1 MALEHVTWEPY
12 GTAGNVGDTITFN
25 LNPKCLNE
33 AHLWHMRGPMIC
45 VYAVEWHLPHRVMKQ
60 FGLYQETPPKFK
72 DTSLHLHSLD
82 KIKKRGIKNWPN
94 EHSVHIKRFLHKI
107 DKIEERLH
115 QPTPPPAPWP
125 FDTAAFNRYLVWFR
139 SQARTQLNPPAFAR
153 DDILLEPN
161 LGFDQMANMEYN
173 KIIRNGR
180 WTELAPIVRFAQNE
194 LSKHVI
200 EAREALK
207 YPPGEESYRA
217 LRAFAERSK
226 AWARGVGAL
235 LGCRFIG
242 DVVPTASRSPA
253 QRRSLG
259 PGTWERLDVA
269 STSPTQEGATE
280 QDSVGG
286 ARARALGAVTV
297 DSGVPHLPAQ
307 RSTSCHPPP
316 RGPLAPPPG
325 HLPLNPRCESL
336 SRVPSMSSTTASS
349 SGLVDAMWTN
359 MLAFFR
365 TPMAGNLWFGCEARG
380 AAAEGYSSGMLAN
393 DDSRQSFR

>member
-242 DVVPTASRSPA
+242 DVVPTASRCS
-253 QRRSLG
+253 S
-259 PGTWERLDVA
+259 
-269 STSPTQEGATE
+269 STSHGSLEDSNVGDGEGEEDEGHTQDECIE
-280 QDSVGG
+280 Q
-286 ARARALGAVTV
+286 RAKPKPGEYDTPGIRRHVLEHNTLAQ
-297 DSGVPHLPAQ
+297 GVMQ
-307 RSTSCHPPP
+307 
-316 RGPLAPPPG
+316 
-325 HLPLNPRCESL
+325 
-336 SRVPSMSSTTASS
+336 
-349 SGLVDAMWTN
+349 
-359 MLAFFR
+359 
-365 TPMAGNLWFGCEARG
+365 
-380 AAAEGYSSGMLAN
+380 
-393 DDSRQSFR
+393 